1 MDNPSINT
9 TVSILFQY
17 EKPLKTAEAEK
28 DVYYAKPSD
37 KSINLV
43 IITNGQK
50 DSSKG
55 ASEQRFHWTYSTSGV
70 AKITDSVHYDK
81 SSVTIPNWFTHTISV
96 LGEGTVTVTG
106 TPWDGT
112 ENCKPV
118 KFKVVV
124 SSDINKDKEAAERV
138 EMLILAI
145 GTVTLEKKSQIQNA
159 RAEFQALTSTQKGLV
174 DDEIYAK
181 LVAAELELRR
191 LERGDS
197 DDDAGG
203 DGGNSSEGN
212 GSNSGGTGYSDPS
225 GGDGTDSVG
234 GGGAGVGES
243 GIGNDSSM
251 AGTGDQSASDAAAY
265 ENAVARRRTNSP
277 AVVQAKN
284 TNNTD
289 TSAGKKAGAKG
300 NGKKFYEIDIQDIPK
315 EVIEIVDSISPE
327 TKIAVAVCV
336 LIAFIYG
343 FMRRRRQHLSEEKEQ
358 TLYKD

>member
-1 MDNPSINT
+1 M
-9 TVSILFQY
+9 
-17 EKPLKTAEAEK
+17 
-28 DVYYAKPSD
+28 
-37 KSINLV
+37 
-43 IITNGQK
+43 
-50 DSSKG
+50 
-55 ASEQRFHWTYSTSGV
+55 
-70 AKITDSVHYDK
+70 
-81 SSVTIPNWFTHTISV
+81 
-96 LGEGTVTVTG
+96 
-106 TPWDGT
+106 
-112 ENCKPV
+112 
-118 KFKVVV
+118 
-124 SSDINKDKEAAERV
+124 
-138 EMLILAI
+138 
-145 GTVTLEKKSQIQNA
+145 EKKSQIQNA